1 MKCNT
6 AKLFW
11 ILGAA
16 ILAAS
21 AANATDLVW
30 IGGTGNWDATANWS
44 PAQLPAAAD
53 NVFITNNGPYT
64 VTVPNAVNPTVGRL
78 TLGGTSGTQT
88 LSLGRSILTLNGTSG
103 VNANGILLLT
113 VGNSTV
119 TGGGNLT
126 VNGTLNWAS
135 GTISGAG
142 ATTIGSGGAL
152 IINGGVS
159 LTTRTLINGGHTS
172 WDSGNLTASS
182 GAVITNLAGA
192 IFDINFDGRLNVGT
206 APATFNNAGSLRKTA
221 GIASANLIIPVN
233 NSGTADVQSGTLS
246 LDNGGTHSGTFK
258 VSAGATL
265 NLGGGTH
272 TLSAA
277 TVISGPGTLGVS
289 GGSTV
294 TASGNFNPG
303 STLNA
308 TAGTVTLA
316 PSCNVTTA
324 AVSISGAG
332 GTVLYN
338 SAGTVGTLNLSAGTL
353 GGTSPVTVTGLLT
366 LAGGAV
372 TNALVTA
379 DGGISINGGVTLN
392 GGKLVNPGTAI
403 WSLGNITGA
412 NGAGFT
418 NLLGATFINTFD
430 GNMPSGAG
438 ATPLFVN
445 EGLFQKTGGTAAL
458 GTTSIDFDFI
468 NLGTVE
474 VQTNTLRYNFNQQ
487 LAGLTLLDGGSLS
500 AKAGGGGATAQPIQ
514 LLGGSLVGT
523 GLVTVANTVNVINS
537 AAISPGLSAGE
548 LDLAGNYQQTA
559 SGVLNIELG
568 GYSPGAGFD
577 LVTVTAGGAGGVATL
592 GGTLD
597 VTLLNGFSPTNG
609 ATFTFLT
616 AVSRAG
622 AFATFNYPSN
632 DIGMQVSYDLT
643 SAKVTVS
650 NLKPVVANPMVS
662 PAPITYG
669 AAYNFQFPLNTFSDP
684 DNNQL
689 TYTASG
695 MPAGISFTPATR
707 TFSGTPTQAGAYL
720 VAVAATDNGTPS
732 LSVTNTFTIT
742 INKATPTATLAVNNS
757 PVSYAGLGEAASVGI
772 VSSSVPGVVANTLTG
787 GTATKTNAGTYA
799 VTADF
804 VPTDTANYTSLLA
817 QTVGSFVISKATLSA
832 TAGAN
837 STIASKIYNASNTAG
852 AVTVGTLSGFVGAE
866 TVSATATAAAYSSAN
881 AGTYPGVVITYTLAD
896 GANGGLAANYRLPD
910 GTATGTITQ
919 ATTASVIAS
928 SGNPALPGAIVA
940 FTHTLSVVAPGAGTP
955 SSSVQFRTN
964 DVAFGGLESLSGLV
978 ATSRPTAL
986 LSHGS
991 NTVTAEY
998 AGDSNF
1004 VGITNSL
1011 VQIVNST
1018 PTIGTSPVTY
1028 ERGRNTAWR
1037 IALADLITVAN
1048 ATDGDGD
1055 MLTISALGSPT
1066 LSGSGATVF
1075 FDGTY
1080 ILYTPPPSGPKVD
1093 AGDSFTYTLSDSHGG
1108 FAQGTINI
1116 TVATTIYAAAQIIL
1130 APIGNTVNLKF
1141 TGLPF
1146 RTYEVQWSSAPNGP
1160 WTTVASQSMN
1170 EFGVILY
1177 STNSPPNLSFWRAL
1191 RP

>member
-1 MKCNT
+1 MT
-6 AKLFW
+6 YDGLAKS
-11 ILGAA
+11 ATVA
-16 ILAAS
+16 ISAS
-21 AANATDLVW
+21 SV
-30 IGGTGNWDATANWS
+30 
-44 PAQLPAAAD
+44 
-53 NVFITNNGPYT
+53 
-64 VTVPNAVNPTVGRL
+64 
-78 TLGGTSGTQT
+78 
-88 LSLGRSILTLNGTSG
+88 
-103 VNANGILLLT
+103 
-113 VGNSTV
+113 
-119 TGGGNLT
+119 
-126 VNGTLNWAS
+126 
-135 GTISGAG
+135 
-142 ATTIGSGGAL
+142 
-152 IINGGVS
+152 
-159 LTTRTLINGGHTS
+159 
-172 WDSGNLTASS
+172 S
-182 GAVITNLAGA
+182 GAV
-192 IFDINFDGRLNVGT
+192 
-206 APATFNNAGSLRKTA
+206 
-221 GIASANLIIPVN
+221 ANI
-233 NSGTADVQSGTLS
+233 
-246 LDNGGTHSGTFK
+246 
-258 VSAGATL
+258 
-265 NLGGGTH
+265 
-272 TLSAA
+272 
-277 TVISGPGTLGVS
+277 
-289 GGSTV
+289 
-294 TASGNFNPG
+294 
-303 STLNA
+303 
-308 TAGTVTLA
+308 
-316 PSCNVTTA
+316 
-324 AVSISGAG
+324 
-332 GTVLYN
+332 
-338 SAGTVGTLNLSAGTL
+338 
-353 GGTSPVTVTGLLT
+353 
-366 LAGGAV
+366 
-372 TNALVTA
+372 
-379 DGGISINGGVTLN
+379 
-392 GGKLVNPGTAI
+392 
-403 WSLGNITGA
+403 
-412 NGAGFT
+412 
-418 NLLGATFINTFD
+418 
-430 GNMPSGAG
+430 
-438 ATPLFVN
+438 
-445 EGLFQKTGGTAAL
+445 
-458 GTTSIDFDFI
+458 
-468 NLGTVE
+468 
-474 VQTNTLRYNFNQQ
+474 
-487 LAGLTLLDGGSLS
+487 
-500 AKAGGGGATAQPIQ
+500 
-514 LLGGSLVGT
+514 
-523 GLVTVANTVNVINS
+523 
-537 AAISPGLSAGE
+537 
-548 LDLAGNYQQTA
+548 
-559 SGVLNIELG
+559 
-568 GYSPGAGFD
+568 
-577 LVTVTAGGAGGVATL
+577 
-592 GGTLD
+592 
-597 VTLLNGFSPTNG
+597 
-609 ATFTFLT
+609 
-616 AVSRAG
+616 
-622 AFATFNYPSN
+622 
-632 DIGMQVSYDLT
+632 
-643 SAKVTVS
+643 
-650 NLKPVVANPMVS
+650 
-662 PAPITYG
+662 
-669 AAYNFQFPLNTFSDP
+669 
-684 DNNQL
+684 
-689 TYTASG
+689 
-695 MPAGISFTPATR
+695 
-707 TFSGTPTQAGAYL
+707 
-720 VAVAATDNGTPS
+720 
-732 LSVTNTFTIT
+732 
-742 INKATPTATLAVNNS
+742 
-757 PVSYAGLGEAASVGI
+757 
-772 VSSSVPGVVANTLTG
+772 LTG